1 MNSRPDQLIRQGAGV
16 IDRSGRGR
24 IVVRGADRKTFLH
37 ALLTNDIAGLA
48 PGSGCYAA
56 LLTPQGRMVADMHV
70 FEMGDVVLIDCV
82 REVKDT
88 LLQKFDA
95 FVFSEDVQLGDLTDA
110 WGCVG
115 VYGPEAARVA
125 SRALEAGKNSAPA
138 GIADGIADGI
148 AGGIA
153 GAIAALDPYG
163 NVRLDALGDVVV
175 VARVDGLGLPGYLL
189 FASMGLMAQI
199 GNAALAAGAALV
211 EPETAELLRIE
222 AGEPAFLV
230 DMTTETI
237 PPEAGIESSA
247 VSFTKGCF
255 PGQEVIVR
263 IRDRG
268 HGRVAQRLVAMGV
281 SGTTV
286 PSAGDRV
293 WYDAKEVGHV
303 TSAVQSP
310 SRGGPLA
317 LGYVRRDVA
326 EDGRTI
332 TIICGEAHLDAT
344 VFTLPFAK

>member
-1 MNSRPDQLIRQGAGV
+1 MNSTRPGQIVRQTAGV
-16 IDRSGRGR
+16 IDRGARGR

-70 FEMGDVVLIDCV
+70 FETGDVVLIDCV

-95 FVFSEDVQLGDLTDA
+95 LIFSEDVQLGDLSDA

-125 SRALEAGKNSAPA
+125 SRALEAGRDAAPA
-138 GIADGIADGI
+138 GIAGET
-148 AGGIA
+148 AGEIS
-153 GAIAALDPYG
+153 ALEPYD

>member
-138 GIADGIADGI
+138 GSADGI

-268 HGRVAQRLVAMGV
+268 HGRVAQRLVALGV

-293 WYDAKEVGHV
+293 WSDAKEVGHV
-303 TSAVQSP
+303 TSAVMSP
-310 SRGGPLA
+310 ARGAPLA

-326 EDGRTI
+326 EDGKSVTI
-332 TIICGEAHLDAT
+332 ARGEHHIQAT
-344 VFTLPFAK
+344 VLILPLAKSIPD

>member
-1 MNSRPDQLIRQGAGV
+1 MNIRVDQIVRQTAGV
-16 IDRSGRGR
+16 IDRSARGR
-24 IVVRGADRKTFLH
+24 IVVRGTDRKSFLH

-70 FEMGDVVLIDCV
+70 FEMGDVILIDCV

-95 FVFSEDVQLGDLTDA
+95 VIFSEDVQLGDLSDP

-125 SRALEAGKNSAPA
+125 SRALEAGKDAAPA
-138 GIADGIADGI
+138 GV
-148 AGGIA
+148 AGGIASASA

-189 FASMGLMAQI
+189 FAPMGLMAQI
-199 GNAALAAGAALV
+199 GNAALAAGAVFV

-268 HGRVAQRLVAMGV
+268 HGRVAQRLIALGV

-293 WYDAKEVGHV
+293 WSDAKEVGRV
-303 TSAVQSP
+303 TSAVMSP
-310 SRGGPLA
+310 GRGGPLA
-317 LGYVRRDVA
+317 LGYVRRDAA
-326 EDGRTI
+326 EDGKTVTI
-332 TIICGEAHLDAT
+332 AHGEHQLQAT
-344 VFTLPFAK
+344 VLSLPFAKSIPD

>member
-1 MNSRPDQLIRQGAGV
+1 MNSTRPDQIVRQTAGV
-16 IDRSGRGR
+16 IDRSARGR

-48 PGSGCYAA
+48 PGSGCYAV

-95 FVFSEDVQLGDLTDA
+95 FIFSEDVQLGDLSDA

-125 SRALEAGKNSAPA
+125 SRALEAGKDGAPA
-138 GIADGIADGI
+138 GI

-153 GAIAALDPYG
+153 GEIAALDTYD

-175 VARVDGLGLPGYLL
+175 VARVDGWGLPGYLL
-189 FASMGLMAQI
+189 FASTGLTAQI
-199 GNAALAAGAALV
+199 ENAALAAGAVLV
-211 EPETAELLRIE
+211 EPGTAELLRIE

-237 PPEAGIESSA
+237 LPEAGIESRA

-268 HGRVAQRLVAMGV
+268 HGRVAQRLVALGV

-293 WYDAKEVGHV
+293 WSDAKEVGHV
-303 TSAVQSP
+303 TSAVMSP
-310 SRGGPLA
+310 GRGAPLA

-326 EDGRTI
+326 EDGKSVTI
-332 TIICGEAHLDAT
+332 ARGEHHIQAT
-344 VFTLPFAK
+344 VLLLPFAKSIPD